1 MPQEDRSG
9 GEPLNFIRDTR
20 RGKKCS
26 ISRLPPI
33 RILDPKYIRSI
44 VACAVEIRII
54 RGRINFGRGGRSGQG
69 EGIEI
74 LFDKAECK
82 LARTCPS
89 TYITVYSVTRFS
101 PWNTNYWGGVCIVNR
116 KVLRC
121 LMFQKLL
128 ITRELCF
135 LQLFV

>member
-54 RGRINFGRGGRSGQG
+54 RGRINFGRGRRSGQG

-82 LARTCPS
+82 LAHTCPKVGVRIFCNTLLS
-89 TYITVYSVTRFS
+89 VGYELLGRSVY
-101 PWNTNYWGGVCIVNR
+101 C
-116 KVLRC
+116 K
-121 LMFQKLL
+121 
-128 ITRELCF
+128 
-135 LQLFV
+135 